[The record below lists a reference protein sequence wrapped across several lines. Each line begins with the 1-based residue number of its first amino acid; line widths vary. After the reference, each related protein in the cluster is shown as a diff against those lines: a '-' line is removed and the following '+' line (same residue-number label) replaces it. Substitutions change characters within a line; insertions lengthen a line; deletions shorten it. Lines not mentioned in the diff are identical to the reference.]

1 MDRAIPSYFTPLIDP
16 EQLDERYS
24 NVAGRLFLDCRIQR
38 RYCTSH
44 LQTGIAR
51 LVRPGAK
58 KISHCFPTSVLSDRY
73 QFNLS
78 EK

>member
-58 KISHCFPTSVLSDRY
+58 KSVIAPQPVFLATDINSI
-73 QFNLS
+73 
-78 EK
+78 